1 MKKDRKKRKKDKARE
16 GASAARAVA
25 SAREAVTRAAQ
36 KLDDRLAAL
45 QRVADALEAAAV
57 ERFRSEAVIA
67 LRDEQILRDLADL
80 RTAFAARG
88 APALPAEIEP
98 FRHLPEAVLRFLQ
111 ERFGL
116 TPHLEAGRDLQM
128 PSEKLRDFALEDDR
142 GDPPSGVLVRV
153 RVLAPG
159 WKRGDEVVVP
169 PRVELVE

>member
-1 MKKDRKKRKKDKARE
+1 MKKDRKKRKRAKARG
-16 GASAARAVA
+16 GAAAAKAVQ
-25 SAREAVTRAAQ
+25 SAREAVTRATQ
-36 KLDDRLAAL
+36 KLDDRLGAL
-45 QRVADALEAAAV
+45 QRVADSLEAAAV

-67 LRDEQILRDLADL
+67 LRDEQLLRDLADL
-80 RTAFAARG
+80 QRAFAARAAG
-88 APALPAEIEP
+88 ALPAEVEP

-116 TPHLEAGRDLQM
+116 NPHLEAGRVLQM
-128 PSEKLRDFALEDDR
+128 PSEKLRDLALEDDR